1 MFIGIKHILNYI
13 KLKLLNS
20 IMNLSLIRAIC
31 IVVLVWLLL
40 IIAGLF
46 LFSIFIVV
54 GCCIKDCIIPTTKK
68 ICPCIICIFKKE
80 NDEEIN
86 KKTELV

>member
-1 MFIGIKHILNYI
+1 MFNGLKHILNYI
-13 KLKLLNS
+13 KLNLLNI
-20 IMNLSLIRAIC
+20 IMNLNLLEAVF

-40 IIAGLF
+40 IIVGLI
-46 LFSIFIVV
+46 LFSIFVVV